1 MVHPLLYIDIFI
13 HNHNHVFNIRR
24 FINIFSFFFFWFVK
38 LVKARVAW
46 FQLGKERNKN
56 EKSKCTKRVQRL
68 MKRLYPIIRFFSS
81 ERKIRYLQYM
91 MAAVP
96 WMVEISSAWQ
106 VQNPSTAGHPS
117 SWSSSLA
124 FPFFFFFLWF
134 EIPDS
139 PPWLPACSN
148 DLEWS
153 YSSLFSPTVHVCS
166 KMSKNTST
174 MCSIQTH
181 GAKDYCP
188 SRERKKT
195 SFDQAKAM
203 HQDSPR
209 TEATSEDWVRPTLV
223 YRPSC
228 AEYFM
233 TEPVPVP
240 SPELDS
246 TDELTCKTAKQKRLM
261 FIWTNG
267 KSQEE

>member
-1 MVHPLLYIDIFI
+1 
-13 HNHNHVFNIRR
+13 
-24 FINIFSFFFFWFVK
+24 
-38 LVKARVAW
+38 
-46 FQLGKERNKN
+46 
-56 EKSKCTKRVQRL
+56 
-68 MKRLYPIIRFFSS
+68 
-81 ERKIRYLQYM
+81 
-91 MAAVP
+91 
-96 WMVEISSAWQ
+96 
-106 VQNPSTAGHPS
+106 
-117 SWSSSLA
+117 
-124 FPFFFFFLWF
+124 
-134 EIPDS
+134 
-139 PPWLPACSN
+139 
-148 DLEWS
+148 
-153 YSSLFSPTVHVCS
+153 
-166 KMSKNTST
+166 

>member
-1 MVHPLLYIDIFI
+1 MSHDSSWGRKEIKMKNLNVLKECSAWWSACIQSSGFFLQREKYVIYSTWWLQCRGWWRFRVHGRSRI
-13 HNHNHVFNIRR
+13 HPQQAIRR
-24 FINIFSFFFFWFVK
+24 VDHQ
-38 LVKARVAW
+38 AW
-46 FQLGKERNKN
+46 R
-56 EKSKCTKRVQRL
+56 
-68 MKRLYPIIRFFSS
+68 
-81 ERKIRYLQYM
+81 
-91 MAAVP
+91 
-96 WMVEISSAWQ
+96 
-106 VQNPSTAGHPS
+106 
-117 SWSSSLA
+117 